1 MESVEGSANYSI
13 LLLQLVSKE
22 DIDITIRISAA
33 ITFKNFVRRNWRVV
47 SGLLIIIPSALT
59 SYFTFA

>member
-47 SGLLIIIPSALT
+47 SGLLIIVPSALT